1 MEKDC
6 VDWELLSVKKRK
18 QERETDF
25 SDVSEEETIH
35 KKNAGL
41 TDIG

>member
-1 MEKDC
+1 
-6 VDWELLSVKKRK
+6 VVRKK
-18 QERETDF
+18 RETDF